1 MCDKKGEMQFTLTSE
16 ERQDGDD
23 WIKNHKCKF
32 RKKEISRMISYC
44 FTPFGMGTGIII
56 KCSCGKS
63 IDVTDV
69 SVW

>member
-1 MCDKKGEMQFTLTSE
+1 MYNKEETYFTLTNE
-16 ERQDGDD
+16 EKKDADN
-23 WIKNHKCKF
+23 WINNHKCKF
-32 RKKEISRMISYC
+32 NEKEISRMISYC
-44 FTPFGMGTGIII
+44 FTPLGMGTGIEI